1 MADNEQQTDEQVNSG
16 QQFALQRV
24 YVKDLSFEVPLGA
37 QVFTK
42 QWQPQVN
49 VDLNT
54 KSDRAADDI
63 YEVLLTVTITAKL
76 GQETAF
82 LVEVQQAG
90 LFLIKGVEGEQLRRV
105 LMIMCPN
112 ILFPYARECVDSLTT
127 RGSFPPIMLQPVNF
141 EALYMQALQ
150 QSEQQAAAGAH

>member
-1 MADNEQQTDEQVNSG
+1 MSDNEQAGSEQVG
-16 QQFALQRV
+16 PAQQFALQRIFIR
-24 YVKDLSFEVPLGA
+24 DLSFEVPLGA

-42 QWQPQVN
+42 QWQPQVH

-54 KSDRAADDI
+54 KSDRVADDI
-63 YEVLLTVTITAKL
+63 YEVVLTITITAKL

-90 LFLIKGVEGEQLRRV
+90 LFLVKGVEGEQLRRV
-105 LMIMCPN
+105 LMIMSPN
-112 ILFPYARECVDSLTT
+112 ILFPYAREAVDSLTT

-141 EALYMQALQ
+141 EALYLQALQ
-150 QSEQQAAAGAH
+150 QAEQQPEGAH